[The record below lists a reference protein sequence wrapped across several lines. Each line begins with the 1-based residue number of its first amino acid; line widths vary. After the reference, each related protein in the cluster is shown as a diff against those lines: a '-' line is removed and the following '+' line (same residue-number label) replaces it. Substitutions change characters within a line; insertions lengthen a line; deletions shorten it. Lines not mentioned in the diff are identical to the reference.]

1 MMERDFVTFQ
11 IYDSPSWGPWM

>member
-1 MMERDFVTFQ
+1 MERDFVTFQ